1 MYVSHAAF
9 IAEYFYSAHSVLQG
23 AHVISTKTI
32 PGKCVEGYDFGII
45 LYFIMDF
52 KKVRSNQEKY
62 RIVSD

>member
-45 LYFIMDF
+45 LLLFHNGF
-52 KKVRSNQEKY
+52 
-62 RIVSD
+62 